1 MKKIFTYS
9 GIFLSVVLMGI
20 FSSCKTKEIDQ
31 PGDLGLN
38 IKVFSPTKV
47 VPGQP
52 MTINGSGFGDV
63 KEIVFPSAVSVTD
76 FEIVSNEMIRVT
88 APAGISAEG
97 GKLIVRTDKDQVESP
112 LPITIGS
119 TSISGYSKQ
128 EGEEVEGGSQLTVFG
143 KDLEF
148 IYAVKL
154 LNADGLPNI
163 ITHEDFYRKGTSS
176 VVITIPK
183 TDIYEGS
190 FKGVVYTYDGKSFE
204 MPEFAYK
211 PKQGGGHWEKV
222 KTMFWENTDGT
233 PIPSWGGT
241 FRFGLEGNDGNNE
254 CIATFPADQWAII
267 KDGTVRVAVALT
279 GSSNIRITT
288 GWWSAAYGGTDHN
301 CTDFVQEDED
311 GNTFIELNIKEEGTL
326 YDLIDQ
332 QHLLFT
338 GDQYTLLA
346 IYTEEEVW
354 VPGEEGHWE
363 VESYWKNVDATPVPS
378 WGGTFRFGLEG
389 NDGNNECIHTFP
401 ADQWAIIKDGT
412 VRVAVDVNESSNI
425 RITTG
430 WWSAAYGGT
439 DHNCVDFIQ
448 EEEDGTKYI
457 ELNIKEEGSIY
468 DLIDQQHL
476 LFTGDNYTVLEIYN
490 KVWVEGGGGSQKPT
504 VIWENDG
511 TPIPSWGGTFRFA
524 NEQTKTGE
532 EIHAFTMD
540 EWAIIK
546 EGKVR
551 VSVDANEG
559 SNIRITTGWWTGAY
573 GGTDHNCI
581 DMIQEEDDGTKYIE
595 LNIKE
600 DGNLYDNIDQQH
612 LLFTG
617 DAYTLLKIYY
627 YQ

>member
-20 FSSCKTKEIDQ
+20 LSSCTTKEIQ
-31 PGDLGLN
+31 QSADLGLN

-47 VPGQP
+47 VAGQP

-63 KEIVFPSAVSVTD
+63 KEIIFPNAVSVTD

-222 KTMFWENTDGT
+222 KTIFWENKDGEA
-233 PIPSWGGT
+233 IPAWGGK
-241 FRFGLEGNDGNNE
+241 FRFGLEGTDGNNE
-254 CIATFPADQWAII
+254 CIATFPAEQWAII
-267 KDGTVRVAVALT
+267 KDGLVRASVALT
-279 GSSNIRITT
+279 DASNIRITT
-288 GWWSAAYGGTDHN
+288 GWWSGAYGGTDHN

-338 GDQYTLLA
+338 GSDYTL
-346 IYTEEEVW
+346 
-354 VPGEEGHWE
+354 
-363 VESYWKNVDATPVPS
+363 
-378 WGGTFRFGLEG
+378 
-389 NDGNNECIHTFP
+389 
-401 ADQWAIIKDGT
+401 
-412 VRVAVDVNESSNI
+412 
-425 RITTG
+425 
-430 WWSAAYGGT
+430 
-439 DHNCVDFIQ
+439 
-448 EEEDGTKYI
+448 
-457 ELNIKEEGSIY
+457 
-468 DLIDQQHL
+468 
-476 LFTGDNYTVLEIYN
+476 LEIYN
-490 KVWVEGGGGSQKPT
+490 KVWVEGGEAAQENEDGGED
-504 VIWENDG
+504 VE
-511 TPIPSWGGTFRFA
+511 RHA
-524 NEQTKTGE
+524 ALAETGE
-532 EIHAFTMD
+532 EAGAYLHADGVD
-540 EWAIIK
+540 EQDEAEIANESSRGGV
-546 EGKVR
+546 EGTAQLAGDDAGKQDPRHAERHAADANLIQQQADDDDQRDDEYR
-551 VSVDANEG
+551 VSDASADEK
-559 SNIRITTGWWTGAY
+559 
-573 GGTDHNCI
+573 I
-581 DMIQEEDDGTKYIE
+581 DKPLHAVILFKTSAKVVQAEDKS
-595 LNIKE
+595 
-600 DGNLYDNIDQQH
+600 
-612 LLFTG
+612 
-617 DAYTLLKIYY
+617 KIYFDFVEAPPT
-627 YQ
+627 